1 MGLRERTS
9 TFLIRITDDDNDNLS
24 SYATKGDNFINVDP
38 TTTTL
43 LPTRKSRSEL
53 KEGDRIYTWRKQLY
67 SHHGIFV
74 GEGKI
79 IHFVST
85 IRDYE
90 GSRFLAA
97 LKILSGS
104 STSHHKEKSPCSVS
118 YCGLEKVA
126 ESGVKLSCIN
136 CFLKK
141 GSLYRFKYQASIE
154 FLYAKA
160 RGGTC
165 SMAKSDPLEDVMHR
179 ATYLYEN
186 GYGKYDLMNNNCE
199 DFALYC
205 KTGLWSTDKESQGRS
220 SQANMVRPT
229 RHAKKD
235 KDMIESVTR
244 IATSIP
250 RSFSKRENKDLGH
263 RNDVVK
269 VPVEDLSSFCRSL
282 NQ

>member
-1 MGLRERTS
+1 TYGGNSKSARNTPIIDKTDKLERQILDGKLM
-9 TFLIRITDDDNDNLS
+9 FMDDDGNLLV
-24 SYATKGDNFINVDP
+24 ATGNVDSENDVEVVFDE
-38 TTTTL
+38 TTNLMASMRFKGGSDKGYGINSL
-43 LPTRKSRSEL
+43 LKQ
-53 KEGDRIYTWRKQLY
+53 WRETKRDDDYDPYDDDLFE
-67 SHHGIFV
+67 SIFV

-90 GSRFLAA
+90 GSRFLAP

-118 YCGLEKVA
+118 YCGLE
-126 ESGVKLSCIN
+126 
-136 CFLKK
+136 
-141 GSLYRFKYQASIE
+141 
-154 FLYAKA
+154 KA

-205 KTGLWSTDKESQGRS
+205 KIDLWSTDKESQGRS

-229 RHAKKD
+229 RLL
-235 KDMIESVTR
+235 E
-244 IATSIP
+244 
-250 RSFSKRENKDLGH
+250 FSMMGLYNH
-263 RNDVVK
+263 V
-269 VPVEDLSSFCRSL
+269 SL
-282 NQ
+282 YTNETKTI

>member
-1 MGLRERTS
+1 MDLFS
-9 TFLIRITDDDNDNLS
+9 QKID
-24 SYATKGDNFINVDP
+24 
-38 TTTTL
+38 
-43 LPTRKSRSEL
+43 RSEL
-53 KEGDRIYTWRKQLY
+53 KEGDHIYTWRKQLY

-90 GSRFLAA
+90 GSRFLAP
-97 LKILSGS
+97 LKILSGV

-118 YCGLEKVA
+118 YCGMEKVA
-126 ESGVKLSCIN
+126 ESGVKVPVVEHALWRNLI
-136 CFLKK
+136 
-141 GSLYRFKYQASIE
+141 Q
-154 FLYAKA
+154 
-160 RGGTC
+160 
-165 SMAKSDPLEDVMHR
+165 EDVMHR

-235 KDMIESVTR
+235 KDLVESVTR
-244 IATSIP
+244 IATYIP

-269 VPVEDLSSFCRSL
+269 LDEELAFKLHAEEQVELERMQRERVAQGEASSAVLREEFDDVQARIDADAL
-282 NQ
+282 LAARLQEEEREQF

>member
-1 MGLRERTS
+1 MSSLQSGQRIESRLIPRLSRT
-9 TFLIRITDDDNDNLS
+9 LIILDKLLEVFRYFKGTYGENSKSARKESLNVVHGSSSNTPIIDKTDKLECQILDGKLMFVDDDGNPLI
-24 SYATKGDNFINVDP
+24 ATGNVDSESDVEVVFDE
-38 TTTTL
+38 TTNL
-43 LPTRKSRSEL
+43 MASM
-53 KEGDRIYTWRKQLY
+53 
-67 SHHGIFV
+67 
-74 GEGKI
+74 
-79 IHFVST
+79 
-85 IRDYE
+85 
-90 GSRFLAA
+90 
-97 LKILSGS
+97 
-104 STSHHKEKSPCSVS
+104 
-118 YCGLEKVA
+118 
-126 ESGVKLSCIN
+126 
-136 CFLKK
+136 
-141 GSLYRFKYQASIE
+141 RFKGGSDKASIE

-186 GYGKYDLMNNNCE
+186 GYGKYDLTNNNCE

-205 KTGLWSTDKESQGRS
+205 KTCLWSTDKESQGRS
-220 SQANMVRPT
+220 SQANTVRPT

-269 VPVEDLSSFCRSL
+269 VPVEELSSFCRSL